1 MKKIL
6 SIIVT
11 LFIIVNTTL
20 WANYVININRD
31 NKEYSDLLLEW
42 YDYYQN
48 KDYETTVDYYEKAYN
63 ICWNQQDCELVE
75 NLLVSVYYVLAS
87 NAYEIDDTETSI
99 RRYKKLLGISPF
111 EFSALVNIWI
121 AYIWEDPQMA
131 LSYLKR
137 AKKYAENQRDLEL
150 VENNIK
156 SVEWILENFD
166 DLKEEKKLKDL
177 NKTNDTFVY
186 KQYYLYYLN
195 IFKAWKEIPNNG
207 NTIIVAV
214 IDDWI
219 KYDHPDLKNNVWTN
233 NWEILWNWIDD
244 DGNWYI
250 DDYVWWNF
258 VKKSNDITPVWSH
271 WTMIAWI
278 IWATSNNKEWI
289 AWIIPNW
296 KVKLMSLI
304 VFWDDWKATDKN
316 IISAINYAIDNWANI
331 INLSLWWELHEY
343 SDKYDEV
350 IKRANN
356 KWIVVVAAAGNWDE
370 TKKPKVWI
378 NTSNDLLSPVCNG
391 EYKYSI
397 IWVWSLDKSW
407 NVSSWSNY
415 WNCVDVYS
423 YWESIFSTSNSWD
436 NLYLIWSWTS
446 FSAPIVVGI
455 IWLWQLKYWNI
466 WVSDIYSTI
475 KKSLSWNTIDV
486 EKYLENLWKV
496 ALEALPQNVQTNN
509 SKSLGWDD
517 ILYRNSEKD
526 KIENAKQYL
535 WDKAI
540 MAEAIAEALKK
551 KDSSTQKKVKEVVES
566 FKDSDDEYTKNVGIY
581 LWYLI
586 Q

>member
-20 WANYVININRD
+20 WANYVINVNRD
-31 NKEYSDLLLEW
+31 NKEYSDLLLKW

-99 RRYKKLLGISPF
+99 KRYKKLLGISPF

-137 AKKYAENQRDLEL
+137 AKKYAENQKDLEL

-195 IFKAWKEIPNNG
+195 IFKVWKEIPNNV

-289 AWIIPNW
+289 VWIIPNW

-304 VFWDDWKATDKN
+304 VFWDDWKAMDKN